1 MFLNNTN
8 FDRTF
13 GDQKCAGMEM
23 ILHGE
28 RIATDGDIRL
38 LPTPEQW
45 DACPTSSSHGAD
57 AAGTLYNKGAFSD
70 FGFTYTIVVTP
81 EPGGFK
87 VSVILDNPLPE
98 RLVGRAGFNLE
109 FLPSIYRNQ
118 TYSVDNGKTT
128 ALIPAAPSSSMVEM
142 TVPDDDPQTRNTWQ
156 KQWDE
161 DRGA

>member
-1 MFLNNTN
+1 
-8 FDRTF
+8 
-13 GDQKCAGMEM
+13 MERM
-23 ILHGE
+23 
-28 RIATDGDIRL
+28 RQVPSTIR
-38 LPTPEQW
+38 
-45 DACPTSSSHGAD
+45 
-57 AAGTLYNKGAFSD
+57 GAFSD
-70 FGFTYTIVVTP
+70 FGFTYTTVVTP

-128 ALIPAAPSSSMVEM
+128 GLIPAAPSSSMVEM
-142 TVPDDDPQTRNTWQ
+142 TVPDDDPQKRNTWQ